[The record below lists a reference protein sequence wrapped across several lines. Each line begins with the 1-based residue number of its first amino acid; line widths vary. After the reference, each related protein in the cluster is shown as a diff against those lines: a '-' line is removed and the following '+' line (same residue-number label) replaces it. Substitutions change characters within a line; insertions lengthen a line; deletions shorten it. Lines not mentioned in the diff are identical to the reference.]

1 MAKNSKQSG
10 GNALHLA
17 GQLMN
22 NSSASQIQRTLAAGV
37 VSQAKSGKQT
47 GEKMEAIASAA
58 LSNRRSAAA
67 TKTLAASLVSQS
79 NSKR

>member
-1 MAKNSKQSG
+1 MAKNSKRSG

-22 NSSASQIQRTLAAGV
+22 NSSVSQIQRTLAAGV
-37 VSQAKSGKQT
+37 VAQAKSGKQT

-79 NSKR
+79 NAKR